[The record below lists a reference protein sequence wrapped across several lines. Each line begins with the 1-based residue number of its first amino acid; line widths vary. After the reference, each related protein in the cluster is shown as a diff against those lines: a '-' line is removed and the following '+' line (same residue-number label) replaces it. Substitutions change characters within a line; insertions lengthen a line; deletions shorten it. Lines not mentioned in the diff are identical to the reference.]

1 MDIDIGNTRLKW
13 RLLGRDTVAGRGYW
27 GHDLTG
33 LSEVIAQSG
42 LVTRVRVA
50 NVAGIAMKEELQRWA
65 EACFG
70 VTAEFATVQD
80 GCAGVSCAYQ
90 QPGALGVDRWLA
102 VLAAWRQLGE
112 TCVVVDAG
120 TALTVDVLAAD
131 GMEAGLNEVDN
142 IGGEAIGRKAI
153 SGDAIDREAI
163 DRKAQAQAAQPGANH
178 LGGYIVPGLKMMSAA
193 LYARTD
199 GIQPEPAVLA
209 DLEPGTDTGAAVQR
223 GCVAMAVA
231 LIERAR
237 AQTNSKTEAGL
248 RVEGR
253 VPVVLTGGDADSLVQ
268 FIAEPVISVSDLV
281 LDGLAI
287 ALPEIN

>member
-13 RLLGRDTVAGRGYW
+13 RLLGCDTVAGRGYW
-27 GHDLTG
+27 AHDLTG
-33 LSEVIAQSG
+33 LSEVVAQSG

-50 NVAGIAMKEELQRWA
+50 NVAGVAMAKELQRWA
-65 EACFG
+65 GACFG
-70 VTAEFATVQD
+70 VTVEFATVQT

-90 QPGALGVDRWLA
+90 QPDSLGVDRWLA

-131 GMEAGLNEVDN
+131 GMEAGLNKAGN
-142 IGGEAIGRKAI
+142 IGGETIGRKT
-153 SGDAIDREAI
+153 
-163 DRKAQAQAAQPGANH
+163 QAQAARPGANH

-199 GIQPEPAVLA
+199 GIQQEPAVLA
-209 DLEPGTDTGAAVQR
+209 DLAPGTDTGAAVQR

-248 RVEGR
+248 RVEAR

-268 FIAEPVISVSDLV
+268 FIAEPVISVPDLV

>member
-1 MDIDIGNTRLKW
+1 MILDIDIGNTRLKW

-27 GHDLTG
+27 AHDLAG
-33 LSEVIAQSG
+33 LGEVIAQSG

-50 NVAGIAMKEELQRWA
+50 NVAGIAMTEELQRWA
-65 EACFG
+65 GACFG
-70 VTAEFATVQD
+70 VAVEFAAVQT

-90 QPGALGVDRWLA
+90 QPDSLGVDRWLA
-102 VLAAWRQLGE
+102 VLAAWRQLRE

-131 GMEAGLNEVDN
+131 GMEAGLNKAGN
-142 IGGEAIGRKAI
+142 IGGET
-153 SGDAIDREAI
+153 IDRAT
-163 DRKAQAQAAQPGANH
+163 RAQAARPGANH
-178 LGGYIVPGLKMMSAA
+178 LGGYIVPGLKMMSTA

-199 GIQPEPAVLA
+199 GIQPEPADLA
-209 DLEPGTDTGAAVQR
+209 DLAGLAPGTDTGAAVQR

-231 LIERAR
+231 LIERVR

-248 RVEGR
+248 KVEAR
-253 VPVVLTGGDADSLVQ
+253 VPVLLTGGDADSLVQ
-268 FIAEPVISVSDLV
+268 FIAEPVISVPDLV

-287 ALPEIN
+287 ALPEIS